1 MAEVLERF
9 GRAEAV
15 VAKVGVKAGE
25 QSAVVAF
32 DWAEQRFTESLT
44 RETES
49 DSASGRSP
57 ELVSAAVAA
66 AELSMRLEMPSN

>member
-9 GRAEAV
+9 GRAEAEV
-15 VAKVGVKAGE
+15 VKVGVKSWE
-25 QSAVVAF
+25 QSAVVGV

-49 DSASGRSP
+49 DSTSGRSP
-57 ELVSAAVAA
+57 ELVSAAMAA
-66 AELSMRLEMPSN
+66 AELSRRLEMPSN